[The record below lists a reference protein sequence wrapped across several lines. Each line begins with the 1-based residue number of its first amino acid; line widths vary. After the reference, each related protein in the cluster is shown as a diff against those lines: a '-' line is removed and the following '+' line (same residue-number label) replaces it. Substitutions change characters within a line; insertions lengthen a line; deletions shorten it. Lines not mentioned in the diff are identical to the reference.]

1 MRRYPRGG
9 NSRGLPAVSNAR
21 EVGSAAVAR
30 SSGAAYESVKNP
42 PPASAPK
49 ARMPARLDRSN
60 AAMSAVVQLPRRIQM
75 TLGGGPR
82 TKLTWWKSE
91 SFDTMLSL
99 CSRAYVQIAA
109 SVARAKPTSRTMDG
123 PREYVGKVGD

>member
-1 MRRYPRGG
+1 
-9 NSRGLPAVSNAR
+9 
-21 EVGSAAVAR
+21 
-30 SSGAAYESVKNP
+30 
-42 PPASAPK
+42 
-49 ARMPARLDRSN
+49 
-60 AAMSAVVQLPRRIQM
+60 MSAVVQLPRRIQM

-99 CSRAYVQIAA
+99 CSRAYVSDRGVGGPGQADFA
-109 SVARAKPTSRTMDG
+109 DMDG